1 MAYLNLLPWRDA
13 QKKQQQA
20 RFMTTI
26 TAACVSSF
34 LLVFGVSAVY
44 SSMIEGQDGR
54 NNYLQGEI
62 AILDQRITEIKQ
74 LDEDRAAVHFPSE
87 KTNGEAICTIAGFP
101 VFVCESM
108 PNDIL
113 ALIFPNDKLFP
124 GDKMEMTMHVASYV
138 ETAGA
143 SQP

>member
-1 MAYLNLLPWRDA
+1 MTHNEIVEDI
-13 QKKQQQA
+13 Q
-20 RFMTTI
+20 RFGWNVIRWGHQPFSAMVI
-26 TAACVSSF
+26 EALIEGRRLKDCSPEYFLVGQTAA
-34 LLVFGVSAVY
+34 G
-44 SSMIEGQDGR
+44 
-54 NNYLQGEI
+54 
-62 AILDQRITEIKQ
+62 EIKQ

-113 ALIFPNDKLFP
+113 ALIFPSDKLFP